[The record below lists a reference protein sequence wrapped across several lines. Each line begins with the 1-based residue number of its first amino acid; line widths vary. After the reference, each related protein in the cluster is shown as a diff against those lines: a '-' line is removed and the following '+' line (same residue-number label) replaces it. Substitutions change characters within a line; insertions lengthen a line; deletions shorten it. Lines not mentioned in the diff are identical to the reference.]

1 MDFYYIFFEYHLY
14 DLSVNDCIC
23 FRRSS
28 TSIKEEFEEY
38 LQSEQINSA
47 HVKFFQIF
55 KHKKLV
61 VNFSCMAVIYFVCGM
76 GYYGV
81 SQFIGEMSGDIHLN
95 VFISGVS
102 LVPGTIMCMFLLKLM
117 GRRPLL
123 MMALLCSGVFM
134 ISVVLIPAS
143 YAWCRVLFACVCNA
157 FFFMAFIISFLYG
170 VEMFPT
176 SVRNSILGALSMVSR
191 IGQIAAPPINSL
203 SEFTAAIFFGIMAML
218 GGALCCMLPETKG
231 IELPSTLEETKRIS
245 KQRRDTEGP
254 IRMVSTP
261 KAKSGG

>member
-1 MDFYYIFFEYHLY
+1 MYIFYCVRLLRFV
-14 DLSVNDCIC
+14 SVINNCIC

-28 TSIKEEFEEY
+28 TSIKEEFEQY
-38 LQSEQINSA
+38 LQTENLNTTQ
-47 HVKFFQIF
+47 HVKFYQIF

-95 VFISGVS
+95 VFISGLS
-102 LVPGTIMCMFLLKLM
+102 LVPGTLMCMFLLKWM
-117 GRRPLL
+117 RRRPLL

-134 ISVVLIPAS
+134 ICVVLIPGS
-143 YAWCRVLFACVCNA
+143 YPWCRVVFACICNA
-157 FFFMAFIISFLYG
+157 FFFMAFIVSFLYG

-176 SVRNSILGALSMVSR
+176 SVRNCTLGALSMVSR
-191 IGQIAAPPINSL
+191 IGQIVAPPINSL
-203 SEFTAAIFFGIMAML
+203 SEFTAAIFFGIMAII
-218 GGALCCMLPETKG
+218 GGVLCFLLPETKG
-231 IELPSTLEETKRIS
+231 IELPSTLEDTQRIS
-245 KQRRDTEGP
+245 KQKRTSQGPLRMEG
-254 IRMVSTP
+254 P

>member
-1 MDFYYIFFEYHLY
+1 MQLLRFI
-14 DLSVNDCIC
+14 SIVNDCIS

-28 TSIKEEFEEY
+28 TSIKEEFEQY
-38 LQSEQINSA
+38 MQTEQINTKE
-47 HVKFFQIF
+47 HVTFIEIF

-102 LVPGTIMCMFLLKLM
+102 LVPGTLLCMVLLKLM

-123 MMALLCSGVFM
+123 MMELLCSGVF
-134 ISVVLIPAS
+134 IICVVLIPGS
-143 YAWCRVLFACVCNA
+143 YAWCRVVFACICNA
-157 FFFMAFIISFLYG
+157 FFFMAFIVSFLYG

-203 SEFTAAIFFGIMAML
+203 SEFTAAIFFGIMAIV
-218 GGALCCMLPETKG
+218 GGALCFLLPETKG

-245 KQRRDTEGP
+245 KTKRELEGP
-254 IRMVSTP
+254 LRMAGP
-261 KAKSGG
+261 NAKSGG